1 MTRGMIRITD
11 RLATISVTGSAYVS
25 VAVVAVCA
33 TFGVVH
39 ALPPG
44 DSSQPWDTTAWESPE
59 TPSSNEQSLDPERI
73 EWSVFP
79 EISYTSDDGFF
90 FGAMGVVADYEP
102 GYYPYQWRFEGQSS
116 VSVRPDENGDPEF
129 PTHDHY
135 LDFDLPGIV
144 KGVRMRFRAGYQR
157 ELRRYRGFGNSS
169 QRIPDNVAAAV
180 GQYRYSS
187 PSFQWH
193 TRTTTVK
200 NLFITTMFQYQYVW
214 MDVFRGSRLRDDA
227 DGKSG
232 PQSSKLIHG
241 LNRHHLLIGGV
252 GLEYDSRNHETHP
265 TGGMYHSVMLSGG
278 IEGTGEFGYG
288 SLAIRSRLYLSL
300 YERWLVLAL
309 RLDSDLFL
317 GNPPVYALPVLGG
330 ERILR
335 GVPDGFYHGL
345 IRVTGSTELRSM
357 FWSFNIWTH
366 RFELGAA
373 AFIDF
378 GRVFSG
384 YEPLE
389 SLDGEG
395 PGIHFGTGGGL
406 RLSWGESLMFRFDA
420 AWSPE
425 ALGFYA
431 TLGQAF

>member
-1 MTRGMIRITD
+1 MVRHNANRARHFVSRSIVTVLPVIG
-11 RLATISVTGSAYVS
+11 LAAFAQASY
-25 VAVVAVCA
+25 
-33 TFGVVH
+33 

-44 DSSQPWDTTAWESPE
+44 HNAQPWNTALWEPGDGIGLGDKA
-59 TPSSNEQSLDPERI
+59 LDPKRI

-90 FGAMGVVADYEP
+90 FGAMGVVADYDP
-102 GYYPYQWRFEGQSS
+102 RYYPYQWRFEGQSS

-135 LDFDLPGIV
+135 AEFDLPDIV
-144 KGVRMRFRAGYQR
+144 KGIRMRFRAGYQQ
-157 ELRRYRGFGNSS
+157 ELRRYRGFGNAS
-169 QRIPDNVAAAV
+169 QPVSEKVPAAI

-193 TRTTTVK
+193 TRTTLLK
-200 NLFITTMFQYQYVW
+200 RLFVTTTFQYQYVW
-214 MDVFRGSRLRDDA
+214 LEVFRGSRLRDDA
-227 DGKSG
+227 EGKNG
-232 PQSSKLIHG
+232 PENAGLIHG
-241 LNRHHLLIGGV
+241 LNKHHLIVGGV
-252 GLEYDSRNHETHP
+252 GIEYDSRNHETHP
-265 TGGMYHSVMLSGG
+265 TGGTYNSVMLSGG
-278 IEGTGEFGYG
+278 VEGNGAFGFG
-288 SLAIRSRLYLSL
+288 ALALRSRFYVSL
-300 YERWLVLAL
+300 YEKWLVLAL
-309 RLDSDLFL
+309 RFDSDLFF
-317 GNPPVYALPVLGG
+317 GKPPVYALPVLGG

-345 IRVTGSTELRSM
+345 IRVSGSTELRSM

-366 RFELGAA
+366 RFQLGAA
-373 AFIDF
+373 AFFDY

-384 YEPLE
+384 YSEIQ
-389 SLDGEG
+389 SLDGRG
-395 PGIHFGTGGGL
+395 VGIRFGTGGGL